1 MYVYYR
7 VGARVRVPA
16 VRLLLTMAVTTVLT
30 ASILLGGGVTADSA
44 IPVVPSP
51 PPIGPDTMAKEPYDP
66 PGSRQPPNL
75 ELSSPSFAGKILH
88 WGQTTYV
95 YDVNRSDPA
104 NGKVLSQDVWEQIGE
119 DGVPTKLHAVSTLPD
134 GTFHQEVVE
143 TSNLS
148 VTVWSGFETFT
159 GSSLCETR
167 ATKASA
173 DIRAKP
179 LFYDEAVIAELG
191 YKQVNGSAD
200 ELPMTMPHHD
210 IEPVTRLDAGG
221 NIQRWE
227 RSQMTAT
234 GLTEMNFIE
243 VGDQGRVLAVGGRH
257 TNAMGD
263 IVAESRIAFGP
274 LEVYAPDSVPE
285 SVFAVAHGTS
295 EVCFG

>member
-1 MYVYYR
+1 MR
-7 VGARVRVPA
+7 MPA

-44 IPVVPSP
+44 HPVVPSP

-66 PGSRQPPNL
+66 PGSSQPPNL

-104 NGKVLSQDVWEQIGE
+104 NGKELSVDVWEQIGY
-119 DGVPTKLHAVSTLPD
+119 DGVPTRLHAVSSLPD
-134 GTFHQEVVE
+134 GTFHQEMVD

-148 VTVWSGFETFT
+148 ITVWSEFEAST

-179 LFYDEAVIAELG
+179 RFYDEAVIAELG
-191 YKQVNGSAD
+191 YKQVNGSANQ
-200 ELPMTMPHHD
+200 LSITMPLPG
-210 IEPVTRLDAGG
+210 IEPVTRLDSGG
-221 NIQRWE
+221 NVRRWE
-227 RSQMTAT
+227 RSQAPAT
-234 GLTEMNFIE
+234 GPTDMNFIE
-243 VGDQGRVLAVGGRH
+243 VGDQGRVLAVGGRQ

-263 IVAESRIAFGP
+263 ILAESRIAFGP
-274 LEVYAPDSVPE
+274 LEVYAPNSVPE
-285 SVFAVAHGTS
+285 SVFAVAHETP
-295 EVCFG
+295 EACFG